1 MVFEQNLEQNK
12 PFLRALPAGRISHF
26 TSRIYSSLIEIYWGP
41 GKRGYITADTHCCR
55 LKCFPVCPCAQHLWR
70 TQILCPGQKKM
81 FQILF
86 RNNKC
91 FPVCAAWKHNIHF
104 VSPEFARP
112 RTSWATM
119 CPQERVLVCQGL
131 YKSHLDAYTNAGYQN
146 ICLTVRFDF
155 HPIGVTFLKIIST
168 ERIVFSS

>member
-55 LKCFPVCPCAQHLWR
+55 LKCFPVCPCAHHLWR
-70 TQILCPGQKKM
+70 TQILCPGQKRM

-104 VSPEFARP
+104 VYREFARP
-112 RTSWATM
+112 RNIMSNNVSART
-119 CPQERVLVCQGL
+119 CPRLPGPLQEPFRCL
-131 YKSHLDAYTNAGYQN
+131 YKRGLLKHMLDRAFRLSSNWCYFPEDYTDWKD
-146 ICLTVRFDF
+146 C
-155 HPIGVTFLKIIST
+155 FL
-168 ERIVFSS
+168 